1 MSLKTKQEK
10 SRPLPPSLSRMRA
23 QWVEETAL
31 ETVQAPNCLL
41 GIVVGP
47 GGSTVKK
54 IIDQYKVQVRVPRK
68 GSKDEPILV
77 EGKNKTLV
85 KEAALHIKAMIDEEK
100 ERRRVTTPV
109 SRTLFIPKAL
119 HGKIIGHRGQN
130 IRPIIQSL
138 KINIVFPN
146 KNNNNDEVIITGLPN
161 QVDQGISHPSQAWQ
175 DQLPP
180 CSL

>member
-1 MSLKTKQEK
+1 
-10 SRPLPPSLSRMRA
+10 MRA

-161 QVDQGISHPSQAWQ
+161 MKLDQGIGH
-175 DQLPP
+175 LL
-180 CSL
+180 SLVTSFPMYGLRT